1 MQRILSTLF
10 VTHFL
15 YNSLY
20 ISYIAN
26 IAFFHSMNI
35 LPCALWGDLGQQFM
49 NHYNSKTDDGPMV
62 VIIKHAQIREPK
74 GF

>member
-1 MQRILSTLF
+1 
-10 VTHFL
+10 
-15 YNSLY
+15 
-20 ISYIAN
+20 
-26 IAFFHSMNI
+26 MNI

-74 GF
+74 GI